1 MKILLINF
9 DKGWGGGQEQLKALS
24 LELSKHGHFP
34 HILCR
39 PESPAARNF
48 SALGFPV
55 STFFAPGRFF
65 LRQLFDIALLFRR
78 ERFDI
83 VLITREH
90 DLLRIALAWKLA
102 FPFGNRGKLAICYH
116 TATVRK
122 QLLINATDA
131 VSCVSSYIRDRLL
144 VSNRRIASPITILP
158 NGIAASMEPAAEKFA
173 IERQRRFFHDAG
185 FPLIGMIGAFF
196 KNQGELIEII
206 PLLKREFPSIK
217 VALVGDNT
225 DSGLTAPLMEKA
237 KRLGVA
243 DSIIFTGKVPHE
255 RLADVYF
262 DLDLSVS
269 TFRNEGF
276 GLIHL
281 ESLSAGTPAVCY
293 NEGGQKDIFEGTDA
307 GLLVDGGANEFASEI
322 ITLLKDHQKRFE
334 MGRAGVELVRSR
346 FSSEVM
352 AKRYI
357 EFFNEL
363 SSGTRQVDN
372 EM

>member
-24 LELSKHGHFP
+24 LELSNHGHFP

-65 LRQLFDIALLFRR
+65 LRQLFAIALLFRR
-78 ERFDI
+78 DRFDI

-90 DLLRIALAWKLA
+90 DLIRTALAWKLA
-102 FPFGNRGKLAICYH
+102 FPFGNQGKLVICYH

-122 QLLINATDA
+122 QLFINATDA
-131 VSCVSSYIRDRLL
+131 VSCVSTYIRDKLL
-144 VSNRRIASPITILP
+144 VGNHRIASSITILP
-158 NGIAASMEPAAEKFA
+158 NGIAVSREPAAEKFT

-206 PLLKREFPSIK
+206 PLLKREFPTVK

-243 DSIIFTGKVPHE
+243 DNLIFTGKIPHS

-281 ESLSAGTPAVCY
+281 ESLSAGTPVICY
-293 NEGGQKDIFEGTDA
+293 NEGGQKDIFAGTDA
-307 GLLVDGGANEFASEI
+307 GLLIDGSTNEFASAVI
-322 ITLLKDHQKRFE
+322 SLLKDHQRRFK
-334 MGRAGVELVRSR
+334 MGRAGVELVKTR
-346 FSSEVM
+346 FSANTM
-352 AKRYI
+352 AKNYI
-357 EFFNEL
+357 ELFSKL
-363 SSGTRQVDN
+363 TSRRVR
-372 EM
+372 